1 MALLLD
7 KKSRRQWTIYE
18 KWSVVEAL
26 LGSGMSVT
34 EYCKDRAGIGE
45 VLDWQRV
52 SEWKK
57 HYDQARVDDI

>member
-7 KKSRRQWTIYE
+7 KKSRRRWTVYE

-34 EYCKDRAGIGE
+34 EYCKDRARIWE
-45 VLDWQRV
+45 ALD
-52 SEWKK
+52 
-57 HYDQARVDDI
+57 